1 MSEIKLGGCKEM
13 LPMPEVLGDS
23 RENVNIEEDITI
35 MHLNQQ
41 KRQSFKI
48 AYCTSRT
55 THDTLS
61 VVPPGATV
69 VVPPVRTGVHSA
81 PLTRQRP
88 AEGER
93 DGPREPGPCEP
104 D

>member
-1 MSEIKLGGCKEM
+1 M

-23 RENVNIEEDITI
+23 RENVNIDSSSRNMEDITI

-48 AYCTSRT
+48 AYCTSCT

-81 PLTRQRP
+81 PLTRQRGR
-88 AEGER
+88 AR
-93 DGPREPGPCEP
+93 WTPRTWTLRA
-104 D
+104 